1 LIAKEFALLYE
12 KHRAEIDAILA
23 KYPSRR
29 SAVLPLLYIA
39 QDAYGRLDRDSIREV
54 AEILDLPYTDVF
66 EVVGFYTLFYNESV
80 GKIVLDVC
88 DDVPCCF
95 CGAEELVADLEGRLG
110 VKAGAT
116 TSDGMFTLRRV
127 KCIAACDQ
135 APVLQ
140 ANLEFHNKVTPDKVA
155 GLLADLRRQVEEGR
169 QLSISGRFAEH

>member
-1 LIAKEFALLYE
+1 MLYD
-12 KHRAEIDAILA
+12 KYRAEIDGILA
-23 KYPSRR
+23 KYPSKR
-29 SAVLPLLYIA
+29 SAVLPTLYIA
-39 QDAYGRLDRDSIREV
+39 QDEYGRLDRDSIREV

-66 EVVGFYTLFYNESV
+66 EVVGFYTLFYNERV

-95 CGAEELVADLEGRLG
+95 CGAEELVADLEKRLNVHAGHGASGTTADG
-110 VKAGAT
+110 V
-116 TSDGMFTLRRV
+116 FTVRRV

-140 ANLEFHNKVTPDKVA
+140 ANLEFHNKVTPDKVE
-155 GLLADLRRQVEEGR
+155 GLLAELRREVEQGK